1 MGDRAPELLE
11 TWLTEYITLI
21 IPQIPHKHYQ
31 SSLPVYSRVDTNENM
46 GQTAERNTKNRGQ
59 EPILP
64 LYSPNSGFDEA
75 L

>member
-1 MGDRAPELLE
+1 MGDPAPELLE

-46 GQTAERNTKNRGQ
+46 G
-59 EPILP
+59 
-64 LYSPNSGFDEA
+64 
-75 L
+75 